1 MAFSR
6 KPEKMKCAAPRD
18 KSANARRQRL
28 AGALAFACCGACLAA
43 ILCVCVR
50 ASDAQSSA
58 TPSQAEIRAAFV
70 FNFAKFTE
78 WPMQAYTDAGSPLTA
93 CFMGADDV
101 RAAFQTISTGKA
113 LSGRFLESRA
123 VKSAA
128 DLRNCQVLYVD
139 SPSSPAVKD
148 ALKNARQRDALAIGT
163 SEDFLASGGM
173 LRLQIENNRMRFD
186 VNVGAIGR
194 TKIKLSSKLL
204 ALARTVVDLPEP
216 AGN

>member
-1 MAFSR
+1 
-6 KPEKMKCAAPRD
+6 MKSAAPRN
-18 KSANARRQRL
+18 KNANARRPHL
-28 AGALAFACCGACLAA
+28 AGAFACFGACVAVMFC
-43 ILCVCVR
+43 LCAKAGTV
-50 ASDAQSSA
+50 QSSA

-78 WPMQAYTDAGSPLTA
+78 WPMQAYSDAGSPLTA

-101 RAAFQTISTGKA
+101 RAAFQTLSTGKA
-113 LSGRFLESRA
+113 LSGRFLESKA
-123 VKSAA
+123 VKSAS
-128 DLRNCQVLYVD
+128 DMRNCQVLYVD
-139 SPSSPAVKD
+139 LPRSPVVVD

-204 ALARTVVDLPEP
+204 ALARSVVDLPEP